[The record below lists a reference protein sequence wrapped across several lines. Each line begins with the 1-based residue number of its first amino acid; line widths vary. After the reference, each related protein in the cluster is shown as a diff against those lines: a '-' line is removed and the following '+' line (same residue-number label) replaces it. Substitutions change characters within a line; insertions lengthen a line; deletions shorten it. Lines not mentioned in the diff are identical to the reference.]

1 MKNKLFKNINWHLCS
16 AENLPFKDNT
26 FDFYTISYGIRN
38 VTNIDQS
45 LKEAYRVLK
54 PGGRFLCLEFSKVE
68 NEILNLF
75 YQNYSKLI
83 PIFGK
88 MVVGSSE
95 PYEYLISS
103 IDKFYDQYE
112 LVELMK
118 NNKFSNVQFRNLSS
132 GISAIHSGWKI

>member
-1 MKNKLFKNINWHLCS
+1 M
-16 AENLPFKDNT
+16 
-26 FDFYTISYGIRN
+26 
-38 VTNIDQS
+38 TNIGQS

-68 NEILNLF
+68 NEILNSL

-83 PIFGK
+83 PVFGK
-88 MVVGSSE
+88 IVVGSSE

-112 LVELMK
+112 FVELIE
-118 NNKFSNVQFRNLSS
+118 NNKFSNVQFRNLSN